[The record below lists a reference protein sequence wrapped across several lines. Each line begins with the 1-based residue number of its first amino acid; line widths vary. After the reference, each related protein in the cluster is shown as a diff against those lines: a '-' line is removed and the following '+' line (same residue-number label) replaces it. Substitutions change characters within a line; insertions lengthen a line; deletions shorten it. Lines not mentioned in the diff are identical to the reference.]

1 MDSEVKMLPCERC
14 GELILYD
21 GIKEFGADTYCEFCG
36 SESPHTLLGNPATP
50 FFFLFLGTL
59 VFALVNPFGMKEAQI
74 FSWPLVSFACCSGL
88 RFFDPYILPC

>member
-36 SESPHTLLGNPATP
+36 SESPHTLLGNPVYAFLLLVSWDSCICP
-50 FFFLFLGTL
+50 GQPLRHERGANFFHGLWSVLP
-59 VFALVNPFGMKEAQI
+59 VALV
-74 FSWPLVSFACCSGL
+74 
-88 RFFDPYILPC
+88 

>member
-36 SESPHTLLGNPATP
+36 SESPHTLLGIPQRLS
-50 FFFLFLGTL
+50 FSCFLGLLYLPWST
-59 VFALVNPFGMKEAQI
+59 
-74 FSWPLVSFACCSGL
+74 PLA
-88 RFFDPYILPC
+88 